1 MHNKEKRKKIRAITE
16 CSRTKVLFCVC
27 GQGNRIVVDCKS
39 GTQWRQN
46 RKYVRHSGDKNYPLS
61 TKSTE
66 LSKFKFGDNVDRN
79 TVDKVE
85 RAGDSR
91 LSTNR
96 RVAGLSPVLA
106 TVDFV
111 AGVVNRYLRNALL
124 LLFEISSVVSFAR
137 SKTQTLK
144 FKLQKVWSEIMAY
157 LVNIL
162 KIAFNYQWCGVSKI
176 QVSRY
181 VSYMLRKYLVFS
193 L

>member
-1 MHNKEKRKKIRAITE
+1 MSTATRST
-16 CSRTKVLFCVC
+16 SRTS
-27 GQGNRIVVDCKS
+27 R
-39 GTQWRQN
+39 RQ
-46 RKYVRHSGDKNYPLS
+46 STFDKP
-61 TKSTE
+61 
-66 LSKFKFGDNVDRN
+66 
-79 TVDKVE
+79 
-85 RAGDSR
+85 
-91 LSTNR
+91 
-96 RVAGLSPVLA
+96 GLSPVLA

-193 L
+193 PLDTFADKYLVSVCKIQKICICIFLLMTNTKYI

>member
-1 MHNKEKRKKIRAITE
+1 MLLQLILMHNKEKRKKIRAITE

-96 RVAGLSPVLA
+96 RQIGNKVDSVLCCR
-106 TVDFV
+106 FV
-111 AGVVNRYLRNALL
+111 AGFGDCRLCRHCVLGLMTAYRRVD
-124 LLFEISSVVSFAR
+124 IQH
-137 SKTQTLK
+137 QT
-144 FKLQKVWSEIMAY
+144 SPS
-157 LVNIL
+157 
-162 KIAFNYQWCGVSKI
+162 G
-176 QVSRY
+176 
-181 VSYMLRKYLVFS
+181 
-193 L
+193 